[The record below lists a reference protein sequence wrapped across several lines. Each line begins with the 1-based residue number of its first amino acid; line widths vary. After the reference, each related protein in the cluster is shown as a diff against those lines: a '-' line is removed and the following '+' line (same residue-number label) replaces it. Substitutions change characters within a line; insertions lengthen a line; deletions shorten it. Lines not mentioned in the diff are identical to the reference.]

1 MIVHNLAGKALDSG
15 SGSETFAHGHEV
27 RGLAVRAHLSCWTFW
42 SGSSVIH
49 IQGTISQHAAIQ
61 SFDCFLRLS
70 VVCHFHECKPAR
82 QPSVTIHNDMN
93 LHHLSV
99 GFEQPPELLVR
110 HLRTQVSH
118 KEVFHDVSPI
128 GNCNC
133 GLFSGDWARRIRSIL
148 APFLMFFRICGSPD
162 S

>member
-1 MIVHNLAGKALDSG
+1 MQ
-15 SGSETFAHGHEV
+15 T
-27 RGLAVRAHLSCWTFW
+27 RA
-42 SGSSVIH
+42 
-49 IQGTISQHAAIQ
+49 AAQ
-61 SFDCFLRLS
+61 
-70 VVCHFHECKPAR
+70 
-82 QPSVTIHNDMN
+82 VTIHNDMN

-99 GFEQPPELLVR
+99 GFEQPPKLLVR